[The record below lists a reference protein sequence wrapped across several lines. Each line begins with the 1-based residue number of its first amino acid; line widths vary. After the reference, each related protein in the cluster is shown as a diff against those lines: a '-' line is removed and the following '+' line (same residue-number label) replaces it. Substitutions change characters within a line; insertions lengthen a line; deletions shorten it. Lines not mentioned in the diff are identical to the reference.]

1 MELGLL
7 LSFYINI
14 SFFFLY
20 IHSMGVGGEMFKS
33 CPIEKNS
40 RNSGHFVNPES
51 LRIEEQVSN
60 LAEQMG
66 QT

>member
-7 LSFYINI
+7 SLYINI

-20 IHSMGVGGEMFKS
+20 IYNMGVGGEMFKS
-33 CPIEKNS
+33 CPIEKKNS
-40 RNSGHFVNPES
+40 RNSGLFVNPES

-60 LAEQMG
+60 LAEQMV